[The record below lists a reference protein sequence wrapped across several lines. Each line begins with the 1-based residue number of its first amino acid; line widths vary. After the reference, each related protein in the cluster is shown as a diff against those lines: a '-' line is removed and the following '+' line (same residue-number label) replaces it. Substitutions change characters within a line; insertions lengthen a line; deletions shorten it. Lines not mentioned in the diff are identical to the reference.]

1 VEAALDCQFSV
12 KAALLDP
19 GTMIVSGC
27 SQITEVVMKVGEMC
41 RRAVIAVDN
50 NLNLNAAAETM
61 RTHHVGLLVVYRAGD
76 ELRRPIGV
84 LTDRDIVIEV
94 IAKNVDPSS
103 VTVDD
108 VMTRQPMVAEE
119 TEQLSDVLQAMRIA
133 GIRRVP
139 VVDARGALA
148 GVVAIDDA
156 FEVITGF
163 MCDITGS
170 IKSEQR
176 HERRAR

>member
-1 VEAALDCQFSV
+1 
-12 KAALLDP
+12 
-19 GTMIVSGC
+19 
-27 SQITEVVMKVGEMC
+27 MKVGEIC
-41 RRAVIAVDN
+41 KRAVIAVDN
-50 NLNLNAAAETM
+50 STDVDAAAETM
-61 RTHHVGLLVVYRAGD
+61 RKHHVGYLIVYKAGD

-94 IAKNVDPSS
+94 IANKVDPVA

-119 TEQLSDVLQAMRIA
+119 TEQLGDVLQAMRIA
-133 GIRRVP
+133 GVRRVP

-156 FEVITGF
+156 FDVITGF

-170 IKSEQR
+170 VKNEQR
-176 HERRAR
+176 QERRAR